1 MRIGIMQKLLLPI
14 IGVVIIGLGTSAW
27 IAYEA
32 SSVAVSEALVEQQA
46 IAVDALGRELSGLVD
61 SCRRDVELDAD
72 SYEIMRYF
80 ASQDAERESALE
92 AVRRMFESRIS
103 RRPLLQTLSLV
114 GPDGA
119 VLASNR
125 KDGNAINVSSRDY
138 FRKAMS
144 GEVAIS
150 DVFASGIDGNPIFVV
165 AAPVRVSGRIAGV
178 VYSAVKLQ
186 GLSEG
191 AVSRVKVGKR
201 GYAFIADA
209 KGRVLAHPRRDLIMK
224 LDLSTM
230 EWGREMLGKDAGV
243 VRYLFEGQEKIV
255 AFEREPVTRWIV
267 GVTAEQSDI
276 FDSIVS
282 IRNRSALAA
291 GVVLLCIVGVVVFVV
306 RGISQAL
313 GEGVRFATDVAAG
326 DLSRDINLNRNDEL
340 GQLASALTTMV
351 KRLREMIAT
360 AEQKTSEAEAQSLAA
375 QEATRVAEEAR
386 RQAEGAR
393 REGLL
398 DAAGRLEGIVMR
410 VTSASEQL
418 AAQVEQSSR
427 GADLQRERSAEAA
440 TAMEEMTAT
449 VIEVARNASEAS
461 ESADKARQQ
470 ATDGAGVVLSMVEA
484 IGTVDAQTGE
494 LRGSL
499 GTLGERAEG
508 IGQIMTVISDIAD
521 QTNLL
526 ALNAAIE
533 AARAGDAGRGF
544 AVVADEVRKLAEK
557 TMNATREVGE
567 AVRAIQNGTRD
578 SIAGMEQASMSVGRS
593 NELAGLAGAALQRIV
608 TFVEASADQVRSIDT
623 ASEEQSAASEQISR
637 GTEEVNRIAAE
648 TADAMRQSAQ
658 AVTELAAMA
667 QELQQ
672 LIERLKQ
679 G

>member
-14 IGVVIIGLGTSAW
+14 IGVVIIGMGASTW

-32 SSVAVSEALVEQQA
+32 SEDAVSEALVEQQS
-46 IAVDALGRELSGLVD
+46 IAVGALERELSVLVV
-61 SCRRDVELDAD
+61 SCKREMEQDAD
-72 SYEIMRYF
+72 SYEIKRYF
-80 ASQDAERESALE
+80 EVQDVERESALE
-92 AVRRMFESRIS
+92 AVRRMFASSIS

-119 VLASNR
+119 VLVSNR
-125 KDGNAINVSSRDY
+125 KDGNAINIASRDY
-138 FRKAMS
+138 FKKAMA
-144 GEVAIS
+144 G
-150 DVFASGIDGNPIFVV
+150 DVVVSEPFASGIDGNPIFVV
-165 AAPVRVSGRIAGV
+165 AAPVRASGRVAGV
-178 VYSAVKLQ
+178 VYSAVRLQ

-209 KGRVLAHPRRDLIMK
+209 TGHVLAHPRRDLIMK
-224 LDLSTM
+224 LDLSTI

-255 AFEREPVTRWIV
+255 AFEREPLTRWMV

-276 FDSIVS
+276 FDSIAAIRSRS
-282 IRNRSALAA
+282 IMTA
-291 GVVLLCIVGVVVFVV
+291 GVVLLCIVCVVVFVV

-351 KRLREMIAT
+351 LKLREMIAT
-360 AEQKTSEAEAQSLAA
+360 AEQKTAEAEAQSLAA
-375 QEATRVAEEAR
+375 QEATRVAEDAR

-449 VIEVARNASEAS
+449 VIEVARNASEAA
-461 ESADKARQQ
+461 ESADNARQQ

-484 IGTVDAQTGE
+484 IGTVDAQTGDC
-494 LRGSL
+494 
-499 GTLGERAEG
+499 A
-508 IGQIMTVISDIAD
+508 
-521 QTNLL
+521 
-526 ALNAAIE
+526 
-533 AARAGDAGRGF
+533 
-544 AVVADEVRKLAEK
+544 
-557 TMNATREVGE
+557 
-567 AVRAIQNGTRD
+567 
-578 SIAGMEQASMSVGRS
+578 
-593 NELAGLAGAALQRIV
+593 
-608 TFVEASADQVRSIDT
+608 
-623 ASEEQSAASEQISR
+623 AAS
-637 GTEEVNRIAAE
+637 VA
-648 TADAMRQSAQ
+648 
-658 AVTELAAMA
+658 LANGPRASD
-667 QELQQ
+667 
-672 LIERLKQ
+672 R
-679 G
+679 

>member
-1 MRIGIMQKLLLPI
+1 
-14 IGVVIIGLGTSAW
+14 
-27 IAYEA
+27 
-32 SSVAVSEALVEQQA
+32 
-46 IAVDALGRELSGLVD
+46 
-61 SCRRDVELDAD
+61 
-72 SYEIMRYF
+72 MRYF

-119 VLASNR
+119 VLASSR

-255 AFEREPVTRWIV
+255 AFEREPVTRWMV

-608 TFVEASADQVRSIDT
+608 TFVEASADQVRSIAT